1 MWETTVK
8 IYIYLNGDIK
18 MKLGKKSILASAIA
32 GAMVSGAALATAPTT
47 GPYVEVNN
55 AADYPSWEVS
65 SEKLAALSGDYTFL
79 DTGSVSDNNASLLYK
94 TDIDLNDGDKITFEF
109 NSSALLKGAD
119 FELVLATP
127 AGGLVNADIGSVFG
141 VRISAV
147 DTTNGVSSVKVR
159 IANAGATGIPAGS
172 ILALVEAGTTVG
184 TGLTANLGQLTLSA
198 PGSAWTS
205 SACVEV
211 TATDVVGD
219 SLPGATVGNTCVLEF
234 SNQFGL
240 DPASLTDLTAKI
252 DVAQDRKTY
261 VEQTTVP
268 SADGEE
274 AVADDVAG
282 TLSSATYIIS
292 NSASL
297 DDFITFDA
305 TDTVVY
311 TFTDTSEWTA
321 EDAPTFN
328 GGALSTVTGSPEL
341 RTYTSTG
348 GFASGT
354 TELVYDVDGTTGTDT
369 LAPHS
374 VSAKAV
380 INFTA
385 GGSNDGL
392 ASVSIDGADLYNVGI
407 NGSTSKVAS
416 FTLNPSTSGFFSWV
430 EIANESGDAAD
441 VEVDVVIEGMTY
453 KAVKLG
459 SVAGETVR
467 TIGHAEIQTALE
479 AAGATVNANAKVTL
493 TFVVT
498 AKEDKVQV
506 SGMTKGPDGRT
517 TLDVYYQD
525 GNLDRRWRN

>member
-1 MWETTVK
+1 
-8 IYIYLNGDIK
+8 

-47 GPYVEVNN
+47 GPYVEVKN

-65 SEKLAALSGDYTFL
+65 SEKLAALSGDYQFEDNGTI
-79 DTGSVSDNNASLLYK
+79 GENNAALVYK
-94 TDIDLNDGDKITFEF
+94 TDIDLNDGDKITFNF
-109 NSSALLKGAD
+109 GSTALLKGAD
-119 FELVLATP
+119 FELVLADGTGTTI
-127 AGGLVNADIGSVFG
+127 AGSEGSVYG

-147 DTTNGVSSVKVR
+147 DTTNGVAEVKVR

-172 ILALVEAGTTVG
+172 ILALVEAGTTG
-184 TGLTANLGQLTLSA
+184 TSPGVNSDLGDLTLTA
-198 PGSAWTS
+198 PGGTWTS

-268 SADGEE
+268 TADGEE
-274 AVADDVAG
+274 AVANDVTG

-328 GGALSTVTGSPEL
+328 GGALSTVTDSPEL

-369 LAPHS
+369 LAPHT

-380 INFTA
+380 INFTD

-392 ASVSIDGADLYNVGI
+392 ASVSIEGADLYNVGI

-525 GNLDRRWRN
+525 GNLDRKWRN